1 MKTIALFGGSFD
13 PPHLGHKAVVDAILS
28 TLDVDKVVVMPAF
41 LNPFK
46 TKVYASPELR
56 LKWLREIFS
65 SYKNV
70 EIDDFELTCKQKV
83 PSLQTVRHLLK
94 KVDSIY
100 LIIGADNVATLPNWH
115 GYDELKSLVTF
126 VVATR
131 DQTPIPQEFLT
142 LHVSCAISST
152 SLRKEIKKE
161 FLPPCVADEI
171 EKFYKEITIGKKIRK
186 NI

>member
-28 TLDVDKVVVMPAF
+28 TLDVDEVVVMPAY

-46 TKVYASPELR
+46 SKVFAPSQLR
-56 LKWLREIFS
+56 LKWLQEIFS

-70 EIDDFELTCKQKV
+70 KIDDFELTCKQKV
-83 PSLQTVRHLLK
+83 PTLQTVQHLREK
-94 KVDSIY
+94 YENIY
-100 LIIGADNVATLPNWH
+100 LVIGADNVKTLHTWH
-115 GYDELKSLVTF
+115 GYEELSKLVTF

-131 DQTPIPQEFLT
+131 DDEPIDDHYLR
-142 LHVSCAISST
+142 LHVDEPISST

-171 EKFYKEITIGKKIRK
+171 EKFYKEIDWKKD
-186 NI
+186 

>member
-28 TLDVDKVVVMPAF
+28 TLDVDEVVVMPAY

-46 TKVYASPELR
+46 SKVYAPSELR
-56 LKWLREIFS
+56 LKWLLEIFS

-70 EIDDFELTCKQKV
+70 KIDDFELTCKQKV
-83 PSLQTVRHLLK
+83 PTLQTVHHLRK
-94 KVDSIY
+94 KYQKIY
-100 LIIGADNVATLPNWH
+100 LVIGADNVKTLETWF
-115 GYDELKSLVTF
+115 GYEELCTLVTF

-131 DQTPIPQEFLT
+131 DDEQVPSEFLC
-142 LHVSCAISST
+142 LHVSEPISST

-171 EKFYKEITIGKKIRK
+171 EKYYKEIDWKKD
-186 NI
+186 